1 MTETVESKK
10 EKEEQASEQAANGNV
25 SEGVKM
31 AEEDREMSDDNVT
44 ESDVE
49 KHSEESR
56 ESNVEE
62 LNKKSKAESE
72 NEDFK
77 KKFYYLAA
85 EMENMKRRA
94 SKEKENLIKFGNEK
108 ILSALLDVV
117 DNLER
122 TVQAIGSE
130 EDEKIKN
137 IANGVKMVHGQFIDV
152 LEKNGLNTVEAV
164 GKPFDPRFH
173 EAMAHQPMEGKDDD
187 EIISEYQKGYVLNGR
202 LLRAS
207 KVIVVKN

>member
-10 EKEEQASEQAANGNV
+10 EKASEKPANGGA
-25 SEGVKM
+25 SDDLKET
-31 AEEDREMSDDNVT
+31 EENCEMSNDNVG
-44 ESDVE
+44 ESAAE
-49 KHSEESR
+49 KHPEESG

-62 LNKKSKAESE
+62 LNKESKVEVE

-85 EMENMKRRA
+85 EMENMKRRS

-108 ILSALLDVV
+108 ILSSLLDVV

-122 TVQAIGSE
+122 TVQAIESE

-137 IANGVKMVHGQFIDV
+137 IASGINMVHGQFIDV
-152 LEKNGLNTVEAV
+152 LEKNGLNIVEAV

-173 EAMAHQPMEGKDDD
+173 EAMAHQPMEGKKDD

>member
-10 EKEEQASEQAANGNV
+10 EKASENPSSASV
-25 SEGVKM
+25 SDDLQQPEVTEEGC
-31 AEEDREMSDDNVT
+31 EMSDDRNEVDSEAEKVST
-44 ESDVE
+44 EPAE
-49 KHSEESR
+49 N
-56 ESNVEE
+56 NVEE
-62 LNKKSKAESE
+62 LKKDSKESE
-72 NEDFK
+72 SEDFK

-85 EMENMKRRA
+85 EMENMKRRF
-94 SKEKENLIKFGNEK
+94 SKEKENLLKFGNEK
-108 ILSALLDVV
+108 ILSSLLDVV

-122 TVQAIGSE
+122 TVQAIGTE

-137 IANGVKMVHGQFIDV
+137 IANGIKMVHGQFIGV

-173 EAMAHQPMEGKDDD
+173 EAMAHQPVEGKDDD
-187 EIISEYQKGYVLNGR
+187 EIISEYQKGYILNGR

>member
-10 EKEEQASEQAANGNV
+10 EKTPEQPANGGA
-25 SEGVKM
+25 SDDLKET
-31 AEEDREMSDDNVT
+31 EESCEMSDNNIGA
-44 ESDVE
+44 SDVE
-49 KHSEESR
+49 NSSEGSEGSD
-56 ESNVEE
+56 ENNVEK
-62 LNKKSKAESE
+62 LKKESKAESE
-72 NEDFK
+72 QEDFK

-85 EMENMKRRA
+85 EMENMKRRT

-108 ILSALLDVV
+108 ILSSLLDVV

-122 TVQAIGSE
+122 TVQAIESE

-137 IANGVKMVHGQFIDV
+137 IASGIKMVHGQFIDV
-152 LEKNGLNTVEAV
+152 LEKNGLNIVEAV
-164 GKPFDPRFH
+164 GKPFDPRLH
-173 EAMAHQPMEGKDDD
+173 EAMAHQPMEGKEDD

>member
-25 SEGVKM
+25 SDGVKM
-31 AEEDREMSDDNVT
+31 AEEGREMSDDNVT

-62 LNKKSKAESE
+62 LNKKSKTESE

-85 EMENMKRRA
+85 EMENMKRRT

-137 IANGVKMVHGQFIDV
+137 IANGIKMVHGQFIDV

>member
-10 EKEEQASEQAANGNV
+10 EKTSEQAANA
-25 SEGVKM
+25 SASDDLKET
-31 AEEDREMSDDNVT
+31 EESCEMSDDNVGG
-44 ESDVE
+44 SDVE
-49 KHSEESR
+49 KNSDENG

-62 LNKKSKAESE
+62 LRKESKAESE
-72 NEDFK
+72 QEDFK

-85 EMENMKRRA
+85 EMENMKRRS

-108 ILSALLDVV
+108 ILSSLLDVV

-122 TVQAIGSE
+122 TVQAIESE

-137 IANGVKMVHGQFIDV
+137 IASGIKMVHGQFIDV
-152 LEKNGLNTVEAV
+152 LEKNGLNIVEAV
-164 GKPFDPRFH
+164 GKPFDPRLH
-173 EAMAHQPMEGKDDD
+173 EAMAHQPMEGKEDD

>member
-10 EKEEQASEQAANGNV
+10 EKASENPSSGSV
-25 SEGVKM
+25 SDDLQQPEVTEEGC
-31 AEEDREMSDDNVT
+31 EMSDDRSAVDSEAEKAAT
-44 ESDVE
+44 EPAE
-49 KHSEESR
+49 N
-56 ESNVEE
+56 NVEE
-62 LNKKSKAESE
+62 LKKDSKESE
-72 NEDFK
+72 SEDFK

-85 EMENMKRRA
+85 EMENMKRRF
-94 SKEKENLIKFGNEK
+94 SKEKENLLKFGNEK
-108 ILSALLDVV
+108 ILSSLLDVV

-122 TVQAIGSE
+122 TVQAIGTE

-137 IANGVKMVHGQFIDV
+137 IANGIKMVHGQFVGV

-173 EAMAHQPMEGKDDD
+173 EAMAHQPVEGKDDD
-187 EIISEYQKGYVLNGR
+187 EIISEYQKGYILNGR